1 MRSAAGQGR
10 VERGPWWMDKTGT
23 LTTGRPSGL
32 DVAAAPGH
40 DPDEVLRLAAAVDQL
55 SPHVLAESI
64 VHFARARGCALPL
77 PTDVSEQPEPGSAA
91 S

>member
-1 MRSAAGQGR
+1 
-10 VERGPWWMDKTGT
+10 MDKTGT